1 MHALI
6 TVDNKEMRLL
16 DDVRL
21 VESDILA
28 PPIVSTF
35 ERSST
40 IAGGKVENNRL
51 AWHDSLQN
59 GGQES
64 ALSQWNVTVLN
75 IAPLVWL
82 AI

>member
-1 MHALI
+1 MLI
-6 TVDNKEMRLL
+6 TVDNKEMHLL

-28 PPIVSTF
+28 LPIVSMF
-35 ERSST
+35 EHSST
-40 IAGGKVENNRL
+40 IAGGKKVENNRL

-64 ALSQWNVTVLN
+64 ALSQWNVTVLS

>member
-6 TVDNKEMRLL
+6 TVDNKEMHLL

-40 IAGGKVENNRL
+40 IAGGKKVENNCL

-59 GGQES
+59 GGQ
-64 ALSQWNVTVLN
+64 
-75 IAPLVWL
+75 
-82 AI
+82 